1 MKKDAA
7 WTEAA
12 EEEAFFVPVLGAAE
26 GADTLGDTLGV
37 IEILGTSEDVEE
49 GNCDGDEVGPARIIS

>member
-12 EEEAFFVPVLGAAE
+12 GKEAFFVPVLGAAE
-26 GADTLGDTLGV
+26 GADTLGV